1 MLARAFGCFGEVVR
15 ESSEIGPALDAAFA
29 HPGPAVIEF
38 MIDPEANVYPIVP
51 LGKGL
56 ADFVECPRS

>member
-1 MLARAFGCFGEVVR
+1 MTTRRLEDVGPMLDEALAHK
-15 ESSEIGPALDAAFA
+15 GPVLLNFD
-29 HPGPAVIEF
+29 
-38 MIDPEANVYPIVP
+38 IDPEANVYPIVP